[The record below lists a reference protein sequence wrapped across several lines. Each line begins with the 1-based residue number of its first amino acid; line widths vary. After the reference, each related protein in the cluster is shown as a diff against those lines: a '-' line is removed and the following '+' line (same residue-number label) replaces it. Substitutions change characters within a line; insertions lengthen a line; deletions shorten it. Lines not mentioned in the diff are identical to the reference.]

1 MISPSKNTVAQ
12 STPPLCHVFPRTWVG
27 LREGLCVHLLI
38 HSLTSSMR
46 VYPKL
51 PALDIVL
58 DPGDPAR
65 NQAHQVSFIFQ
76 WMWEGKAGGR
86 QITHTWK
93 LGNNEFYR
101 EKYSHVRRQGEA
113 GMSRMIKRDS
123 EKGAVWQRSEWWESE
138 EHLGKKQRRWR
149 EESAEVLKQKPVWQV
164 GRDKQRGQ
172 QPRKEGDPGSGGEGD
187 PSRSRAPGA
196 TWVMERL
203 SVHLSERRSH
213 LGRMNGRVDLRV
225 FKKSSCLPCG

>member
-46 VYPKL
+46 VYLKL

-58 DPGDPAR
+58 DTGDPAR

-138 EHLGKKQRRWR
+138 EHLGKKQ
-149 EESAEVLKQKPVWQV
+149 PQV
-164 GRDKQRGQ
+164 
-172 QPRKEGDPGSGGEGD
+172 
-187 PSRSRAPGA
+187 
-196 TWVMERL
+196 
-203 SVHLSERRSH
+203 ERRERRGAEAKACLAGWQRQAKGPAAPEGRWPRVRWGRRSEQEQSTWGDMSH
-213 LGRMNGRVDLRV
+213 GKAFSPPKWKEKPLREDERESW
-225 FKKSSCLPCG
+225 FKSF